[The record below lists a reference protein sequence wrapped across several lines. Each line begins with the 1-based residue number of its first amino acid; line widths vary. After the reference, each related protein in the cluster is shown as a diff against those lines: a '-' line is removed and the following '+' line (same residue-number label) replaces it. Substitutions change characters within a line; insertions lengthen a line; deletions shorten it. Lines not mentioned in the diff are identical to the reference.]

1 MCLDVVSPDYIP
13 SFCHVHY
20 LLTNKA
26 IWDNRCTFHS
36 ATYDHEGYG
45 IREGYR
51 ACGVGER
58 PYLDPNST
66 GRRQGW
72 QHSEKNLY

>member
-1 MCLDVVSPDYIP
+1 MCLDVTCQDHIP
-13 SFCHVHY
+13 LSCYMHR

-58 PYLDPNST
+58 PYLDPDST
-66 GRRQGW
+66 GRKEAW
-72 QHSEKNLY
+72 QRLEKSAY

>member
-1 MCLDVVSPDYIP
+1 MGLDVTYGDHIP
-13 SFCHVHY
+13 TSCSLPS
-20 LLTNKA
+20 LLTATA

-66 GRRQGW
+66 GRREAW
-72 QHSEKNLY
+72 QS